1 LTYPKWW
8 TQAESNCHRR
18 NANAPFY
25 H

>member
-1 LTYPKWW
+1 LTSCKMW